1 MVSFFVSYIILVVFI
16 AIGRRDY
23 YTYQKV
29 DDTYCLVVRSL
40 TFFDKEF
47 SKETEIG
54 RYVYVNDTYYLV
66 GDSSSLTEIDFI
78 ND

>member
-1 MVSFFVSYIILVVFI
+1 MIFVVFI
-16 AIGRRDY
+16 SIGRRDY

-40 TFFDKEF
+40 TLYGKEF
-47 SKETEIG
+47 GEESEIG